1 MISHT
6 YEVAGGVGARTP
18 GAIGPDE
25 LDGRADWVEI
35 PARGEGELLERL
47 EARLGS
53 EARTRK
59 VLLAVLAPLRGAL
72 EGPAL
77 SGILAHLPRRFAREL
92 AEAEW
97 NLNAP
102 VRAPATGAEY
112 LAEVAR
118 LLQRPPRQA
127 AAYVLAVLAAL
138 HEVMGPA
145 ARDLADRLPPDLAE
159 LWRGVREPGSA
170 IEEAAP

>member
-6 YEVAGGVGARTP
+6 YEVAGGVGRTP

-25 LDGRADWVEI
+25 LDGRTDWIEV

-53 EARTRK
+53 EARARR
-59 VLLAVLAPLRGAL
+59 VLLAVLGPLRGAL
-72 EGPAL
+72 DGPAL
-77 SGILAHLPRRFAREL
+77 AAVLAHLPHRYAREL
-92 AEAEW
+92 GEAEW

-102 VRAPATGAEY
+102 VPAPVTGADY

-118 LLQRPPRQA
+118 LLQHPPRQA

-145 ARDLADRLPPDLAE
+145 AREVADRLPPDLAE

-170 IEEAAP
+170 IVGAEP